1 MKKLANEK
9 KDELTDEE
17 KVITYLKNELK
28 KDSYIE
34 LDKFD
39 KNIETLSISKEDII
53 SDLIDRNVL
62 FIYTINN
69 KKVITLKE
77 RYILEQQ
84 IVQYIDFIKLKNRN
98 IIFKY
103 RR

>member
-17 KVITYLKNELK
+17 KVITYLKNELR

-39 KNIETLSISKEDII
+39 KNIETDII

-69 KKVITLKE
+69 K
-77 RYILEQQ
+77 
-84 IVQYIDFIKLKNRN
+84 
-98 IIFKY
+98 
-103 RR
+103 

>member
-1 MKKLANEK
+1 MK
-9 KDELTDEE
+9 ELTDEE
-17 KVITYLKNELK
+17 KVITYLKNELR

-39 KNIETLSISKEDII
+39 KNIEILSISKKDII

-84 IVQYIDFIKLKNRN
+84 IVEYIDFIKLLNCKMKLN
-98 IIFKY
+98 
-103 RR
+103 